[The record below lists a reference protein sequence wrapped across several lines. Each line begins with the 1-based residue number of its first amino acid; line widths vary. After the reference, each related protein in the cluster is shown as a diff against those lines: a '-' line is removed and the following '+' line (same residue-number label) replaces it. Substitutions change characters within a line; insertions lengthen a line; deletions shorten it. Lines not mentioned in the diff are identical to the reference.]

1 MGKLDLITLTYSIQN
16 IIPGSAERPLAT
28 LTGHSGPVVG
38 VLLCLP
44 LALSAAGCTVRL
56 WDVSRGGGGG
66 ACLKLLQHGDSPVT
80 AMTWYKFHQSSFMMT
95 EMKKLD
101 SLTHIVTS
109 INGLAFWNCLIL
121 IG

>member
-1 MGKLDLITLTYSIQN
+1 MKSTMPIHLDVVNFSSSLYNLN
-16 IIPGSAERPLAT
+16 IITGSAERPLAT

-80 AMTWYKFHQSSFMMT
+80 AMTWSQLYLRSFNLQLLIARPFC
-95 EMKKLD
+95 KYL
-101 SLTHIVTS
+101 I
-109 INGLAFWNCLIL
+109 INKTV
-121 IG
+121 

>member
-1 MGKLDLITLTYSIQN
+1 MFLEST
-16 IIPGSAERPLAT
+16 GSAERPLAT

-80 AMTWYKFHQSSFMMT
+80 AMTWTSTFRGAATIDSSGKMRCFH
-95 EMKKLD
+95 LV
-101 SLTHIVTS
+101 SL
-109 INGLAFWNCLIL
+109 
-121 IG
+121 